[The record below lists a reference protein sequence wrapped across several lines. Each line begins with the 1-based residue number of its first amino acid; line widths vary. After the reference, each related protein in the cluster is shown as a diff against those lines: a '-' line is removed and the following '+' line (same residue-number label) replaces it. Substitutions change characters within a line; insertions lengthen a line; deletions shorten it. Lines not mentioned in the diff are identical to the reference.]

1 MKEPRGLH
9 VSWSHY
15 GNRNHCAG
23 RAIRELSRLRR
34 LYGPGRWRKLKGFAF
49 VRASDGLTY
58 RAEIHWYEAS
68 GIGRQEIKVK
78 RFL

>member
-1 MKEPRGLH
+1 VDFEVLGPITEIKIIAR
-9 VSWSHY
+9 
-15 GNRNHCAG
+15 G
-23 RAIRELSRLRR
+23 RAIRGLPRLRR

>member
-1 MKEPRGLH
+1 VDFEVLGPITEIKIIAR
-9 VSWSHY
+9 
-15 GNRNHCAG
+15 G
-23 RAIRELSRLRR
+23 RAIRELPRLRR